1 MKKYFILLTA
11 GLGLTLISCNSKSSS
26 SVSSG
31 PSAGEQKETVAAANE
46 AKTISLKVTGMR

>member
-11 GLGLTLISCNSKSSS
+11 GLGLTLISCKSKSSS
-26 SVSSG
+26 SESSG